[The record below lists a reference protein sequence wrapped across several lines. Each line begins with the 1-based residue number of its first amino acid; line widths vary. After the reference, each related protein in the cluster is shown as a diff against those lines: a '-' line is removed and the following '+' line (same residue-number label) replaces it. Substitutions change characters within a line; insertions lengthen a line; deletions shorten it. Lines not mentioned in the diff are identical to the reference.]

1 VIPEKLHDYALKMYL
16 VLSSSEIEIGREGG
30 IVLANYYYSDRY
42 HGGTKYVMIKCRN
55 TGHKTLSIDY
65 YKIMYYLY
73 EKGYNMFL
81 EDIVLTR
88 RYTRILFLRKEPLI
102 SSIDDRF
109 IRLSMRVYP
118 EGTSDLNI
126 IISFDYLLDVDDRFI
141 HYLSLYYRIVYDY
154 NRKKIEADYKTGKKN
169 TYLIINK
176 YKSEK
181 YRYPHGVSGS
191 ESILDNIGY
200 DLSTDM
206 STGDE
211 LGDKAVS
218 ILRELVTNS
227 NSYLYKLL
235 EYAFENIYY
244 YIYLFT

>member
-1 VIPEKLHDYALKMYL
+1 MIPEKLHDYALKMYL
-16 VLSSSEIEIGREGG
+16 ILSSSEIEIGREGG

-55 TGHKTLSIDY
+55 TGHKAFSIDY
-65 YKIMYYLY
+65 FKIMYYLY

-102 SSIDDRF
+102 PSIDERF
-109 IRLSMRVYP
+109 IHLSMRVYP
-118 EGTSDLNI
+118 EGTSDLYI
-126 IISFDYLLDVDDRFI
+126 SISFDYLLCVDDRFI
-141 HYLSLYYRIVYDY
+141 HYLSLYYRMLYDY
-154 NRKKIEADYKTGKKN
+154 NSKKIETLYNSNRKR

-181 YRYPHGVSGS
+181 YRYPEVSSS
-191 ESILDNIGY
+191 EPILDYVGY

-218 ILRELVTNS
+218 ILRELVADN